1 LAIAALILW
10 VLTASAGVSLLRSGR
25 TARGVAAGPARSAGA
40 ADGPV
45 PSAGAAVGSG
55 QAVGTPAGPAQAV
68 GTSASPA
75 QADGTPAR
83 PAQKAGAAGG
93 TAPAAGAPTRF
104 AAIPLTEDGR
114 PPPVPH
120 AKVTAPPGEH
130 PLLQFCHPALALIGF
145 GFWLAFVL
153 VHYRPL
159 AWVSFGV
166 LVVTLGAGLSWL
178 TGNTLAARRHP
189 SAAPAFPPRL
199 IGLHGLAAAATLA
212 LTALTALSAGHG

>member
-1 LAIAALILW
+1 MAIAALILW

-25 TARGVAAGPARSAGA
+25 AARGAAAGPARPAGS

-55 QAVGTPAGPAQAV
+55 QTVGTPAGPAQAA
-68 GTSASPA
+68 GAPAGPAPPTGAASA
-75 QADGTPAR
+75 

-153 VHYRPL
+153 IHYRPL

-178 TGNTLAARRHP
+178 TGNMLAARRHP
-189 SAAPAFPPRL
+189 GATPAFPPRL

-212 LTALTALSAGHG
+212 LTVLTALTAGHG

>member
-153 VHYRPL
+153 IHYRPL

-189 SAAPAFPPRL
+189 GATPAFPPRL

-212 LTALTALSAGHG
+212 LTVLTALTAGHG